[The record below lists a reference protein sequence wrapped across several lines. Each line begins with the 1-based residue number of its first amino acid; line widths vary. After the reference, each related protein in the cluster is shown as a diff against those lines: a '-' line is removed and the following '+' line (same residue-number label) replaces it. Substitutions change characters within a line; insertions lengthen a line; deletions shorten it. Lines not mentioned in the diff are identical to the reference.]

1 MNIIDKTISIFN
13 PQKALNREIA
23 RKRLDILASYSN
35 YGANRHKK
43 TMIGWQTRSQSP
55 DEDIVKNIP
64 LLRERSRDLFA
75 GVPLATGAIKTI
87 STNVVG
93 AGLRPN

>member
-1 MNIIDKTISIFN
+1 
-13 PQKALNREIA
+13 
-23 RKRLDILASYSN
+23 
-35 YGANRHKK
+35 
-43 TMIGWQTRSQSP
+43 MIGWQTRSQSP
-55 DEDIVKNIP
+55 DEDIVKFIP

-93 AGLRPN
+93 AG